1 MPTIRIL
8 AILILISV
16 GSVSAV
22 TVSLRGNESQ
32 SSTFKTE
39 IGEQFK
45 VDIFVEPEG
54 ESIAGFAIFLSFD
67 NRFLEIVDSDSEK
80 ARIQP
85 VKISQEVPENWR
97 VFDNDTHA
105 DPGNEIDLF
114 QIDYVQTSV
123 GGGDLITDPTV
134 IGHVTFRSNLAT
146 SSTSVVF
153 DADASV
159 SRITEATVVNAE
171 KNQQQVVFSNI

>member
-16 GSVSAV
+16 GSASAV
-22 TVSLRGNESQ
+22 TVSLRDNESQ

-85 VKISQEVPENWR
+85 VKTSQEVPENWR

-114 QIDYVQTSV
+114 QIDPFTQISTIFLMVSESSEAAEGSTKILPLSSLSAEFISPP
-123 GGGDLITDPTV
+123 GE
-134 IGHVTFRSNLAT
+134 TFWQA
-146 SSTSVVF
+146 
-153 DADASV
+153 
-159 SRITEATVVNAE
+159 
-171 KNQQQVVFSNI
+171 